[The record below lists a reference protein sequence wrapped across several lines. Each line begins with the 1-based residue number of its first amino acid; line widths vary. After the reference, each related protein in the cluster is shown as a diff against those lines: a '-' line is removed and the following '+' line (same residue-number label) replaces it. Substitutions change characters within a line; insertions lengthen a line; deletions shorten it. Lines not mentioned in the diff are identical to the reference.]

1 MVCLKKKKILY
12 FILAAIQSDRGQ
24 ESDIVETPSNSP
36 RGGQKIKK
44 LKNESHTPQSLRDS
58 SPNLGE
64 QLEGAISCSTR
75 SFNVGWE

>member
-44 LKNESHTPQSLRDS
+44 L
-58 SPNLGE
+58 
-64 QLEGAISCSTR
+64 
-75 SFNVGWE
+75 